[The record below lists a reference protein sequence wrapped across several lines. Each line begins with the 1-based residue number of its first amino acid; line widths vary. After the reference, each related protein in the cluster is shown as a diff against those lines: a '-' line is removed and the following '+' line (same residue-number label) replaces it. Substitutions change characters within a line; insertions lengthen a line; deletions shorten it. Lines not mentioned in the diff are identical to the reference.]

1 MFVIGE
7 IPNPVL
13 EHSSVGE
20 SSNNCAQA
28 ALIHVWSAC
37 ICTGKRNSAGA
48 TLTAQPEQRLR
59 MLTTPSIYMRP
70 SICRHAVFTLTQRVD
85 GLPFDWFRKAV
96 VHRTHAPHSQMR
108 SGIPAVRI
116 ARSEPNLTS
125 FRRDTISGA
134 PQKPVNCNSCI
145 LLTKFSLKVEKIKQ

>member
-1 MFVIGE
+1 VSGE

-20 SSNNCAQA
+20 TSNNCAQA

-37 ICTGKRNSAGA
+37 ICTGKGNSAGA
-48 TLTAQPEQRLR
+48 TLITAQPEQHGVKASSLR
-59 MLTTPSIYMRP
+59 MFTTPSIYMRP

-96 VHRTHAPHSQMR
+96 VHRTHSPHSQMR

-125 FRRDTISGA
+125 FRHNTISGT
-134 PQKPVNCNSCI
+134 PQKQVNVPVAFN
-145 LLTKFSLKVEKIKQ
+145 